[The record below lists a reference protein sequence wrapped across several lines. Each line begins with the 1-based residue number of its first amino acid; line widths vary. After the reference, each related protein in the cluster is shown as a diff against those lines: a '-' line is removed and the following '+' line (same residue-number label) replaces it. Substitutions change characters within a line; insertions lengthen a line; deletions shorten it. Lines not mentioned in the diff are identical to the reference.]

1 MTTLL
6 SGLPKTLVEHRTA
19 VTGEQAQ
26 VCRYD
31 TYLPEDAVRFSV
43 SELTVCAMLTGTK
56 VMHHGDSAQARVF
69 QPGESFVLA
78 GGESVK
84 IDFPDARLAQ
94 PTQCLTVEIAREK
107 VQQVAQQLCMQ
118 DVTHAYASEY
128 LPATLHT
135 ANAPQTQAL
144 IAKMSLI
151 FDEHVRDQ
159 MLMADLTV
167 TELVLRLLRQNTA
180 QFVLRHSQAQP
191 DANGVNAAIALI
203 RENITQ
209 SIEIEALCKAACMSR
224 TNLYQKFKQLL
235 DCTPAEFIINTKLD
249 AATRL
254 FAEGRTITDVS
265 YTLGFRHP
273 SHFTRRFKQKFG
285 VSPRQYV
292 QATSVGERLR

>member
-1 MTTLL
+1 MMAH
-6 SGLPKTLVEHRTA
+6 SSSALPKTLVEHRTA

-31 TYLPEDAVRFSV
+31 TYLPEEAVGFAV

-56 VMHHGDSAQARVF
+56 VMHHADSAHAQVF
-69 QPGESFVLA
+69 QLGESFVLA
-78 GGESVK
+78 GGESVN

-94 PTQCLTVEIAREK
+94 PTQCLTVEIASEK
-107 VQQVAQQLCMQ
+107 VQQVAKQLCLQ
-118 DVTHAYASEY
+118 DATHEY
-128 LPATLHT
+128 TSAHLPVTLHT

-144 IAKMSLI
+144 IGKMSQL
-151 FDEHVRDQ
+151 FDEHVQDQ

-180 QFVLRHSQAQP
+180 HFVLAHSQAQP
-191 DANGVNAAIALI
+191 DASGLNAAIALI
-203 RENITQ
+203 RHNVTRT
-209 SIEIEALCKAACMSR
+209 IEIETLCKAACMSR

-235 DCTPAEFIINTKLD
+235 DCTPAEFIIHTKLD
-249 AATRL
+249 AATHML
-254 FAEGRTITDVS
+254 TQGRTITEVS

-292 QATSVGERLR
+292 QGLAV